1 MTEPVAAPAAP
12 ATPVADGIPPAAG
25 TTPQAFDVG
34 TCFNPDGT
42 FKEGWKNSLV
52 PEDLRTEKFFDIFTD
67 IKGLVKTAG
76 NQAKTIG
83 KYSSTKGVLPIND
96 KSTPEEIAAF
106 EQAMGVPKTHD
117 EYKLEIPKG
126 MEGVFDQNL
135 MAQAKQIFKDS
146 RLNQAQVDA
155 LWKFE
160 TGRSQAAQLAQLK
173 HLEEIDNAAE
183 AQIHEAHSK
192 DYDQALHLV
201 NLGIEKITA
210 AWPEEKRVAL
220 FGTEDQPGG
229 INAPELAHL
238 RPHLFDFLSSLG
250 SMFAEAKMINPEDG
264 GGGESYG
271 IQSQIESLRAEPG
284 FANGTL
290 ARTNPK
296 RHREIIEQINNLTT
310 RIQPGNVNT
319 SAIGR

>member
-1 MTEPVAAPAAP
+1 MTEPVVAPAAP
-12 ATPVADGIPPAAG
+12 VTPVADGTPPDAG
-25 TTPQAFDVG
+25 TAPQTFDVG

-42 FKEGWKNSLV
+42 FKPGYKEHLL
-52 PEDLRTEKFFDIFTD
+52 PEDLRGEKFFDIFGN
-67 IKGLVKTAG
+67 IKDVFKTAG

-96 KSTPEEIAAF
+96 KSTPDEIAAF

-117 EYKLEIPKG
+117 EYKLEVPKG
-126 MEGVFDQNL
+126 MEGLFDQNML
-135 MAQAKQIFKDS
+135 AQAKQIFKDS
-146 RLNQAQVDA
+146 RLNQSQVDA

-160 TGRSQAAQLAQLK
+160 TGRAQAAQQAQLK

-201 NLGIEKITA
+201 QLGIEKITA
-210 AWPEEKRVAL
+210 TWSEEKRVAL
-220 FGTEDQPGG
+220 FGTDELPGG
-229 INAPELAHL
+229 INSPELAHL

-250 SMFAEAKMINPEDG
+250 GLFVEAKMVNPEDG
-264 GGGESYG
+264 GGGAYG
-271 IQSQIESLRAEPG
+271 IQAQIDALRAESG
-284 FANGTL
+284 FATGDL
-290 ARTNPK
+290 ARNNPK
-296 RHREIIEQINNLTT
+296 RHQEIIDQINNLTT
-310 RIQPGNVNT
+310 RMQPGNVNT